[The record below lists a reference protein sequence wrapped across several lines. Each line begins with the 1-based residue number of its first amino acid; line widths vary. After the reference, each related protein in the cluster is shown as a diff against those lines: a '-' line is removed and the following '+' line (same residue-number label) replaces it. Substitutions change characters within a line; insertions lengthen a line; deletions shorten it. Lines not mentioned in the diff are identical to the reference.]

1 MSDNLKQVGS
11 VVKFGGASGGLI
23 YKVVY
28 SGEYIVIKKINDD
41 NDKISEEQELSFHKS
56 SHLGKTMQDAS
67 KEWEEYQLQKDFSIQ
82 SVSVIENLLDGVK
95 RGRIVIKEVRQ
106 DQEDY
111 FGIGRDYKISFSY
124 SVLEKI
130 K

>member
-1 MSDNLKQVGS
+1 MSNNLKQVGS
-11 VVKFGGASGGLI
+11 IVNFGGASSGLI

-28 SGEYIVIKKINDD
+28 SGEYIIIKKINDD
-41 NDKISEEQELSFHKS
+41 DDKISEEHELSFHKS

-67 KEWEEYQLQKDFSIQ
+67 KEWREYQLQKDFSVQ
-82 SVSVIENLLDGVK
+82 SVSAIESLLDGVK
-95 RGRIVIKEVRQ
+95 SGRIVIKEVRQ

-111 FGIGRDYKISFSY
+111 FGMCRDYKISFSY
-124 SVLEKI
+124 SVLEKV